1 MTMAA
6 SPRLTAI
13 LAIASVAVLV
23 ACSTSTPGS
32 AGPAATTS
40 ATTASSSPVVA
51 STTTQSPTTPAP
63 TTGRSIATG
72 PPSDTS
78 TSGRPATVPASSS
91 PESVPSGPDILP
103 TDLAGVVYGFIKGV
117 DVARSQ
123 LTLDKIDWFT
133 GAAAV
138 QACDED
144 GVPQDGRV
152 NEWCSMYYFR
162 NVNPA
167 LRVVTV
173 SPQVAVT
180 TLDGNSNVEV
190 AGDLAALA
198 DRVTT
203 LPGSSRPYRLTVTDG
218 VVIDVTELYQP

>member
-1 MTMAA
+1 MKVSRFAKARQPFSPSRRRPCWWPAA
-6 SPRLTAI
+6 RRRRARPARPRQPHRSSPRQPRRAQ
-13 LAIASVAVLV
+13 
-23 ACSTSTPGS
+23 P
-32 AGPAATTS
+32 PQ
-40 ATTASSSPVVA
+40 P
-51 STTTQSPTTPAP
+51 PTTV
-63 TTGRSIATG
+63 RSIATG
-72 PPSDTS
+72 PPSDHVHRGAPGNSAGNPVPRTLCRPDPTSCPPISPAWSMGSSRGS
-78 TSGRPATVPASSS
+78 TSRG
-91 PESVPSGPDILP
+91 
-103 TDLAGVVYGFIKGV
+103 
-117 DVARSQ
+117 SQ

-133 GAAAV
+133 GAAAA

-203 LPGSSRPYRLTVTDG
+203 PPGSSRPYRLTVTDG